1 MLWALYVTFVF
12 GIALA
17 EPAIAQSSR
26 PREASNLGSTF
37 GTAFFVSTNGQALT
51 NAHVVEDCEE
61 VRVDLEG
68 RSGAARVVARDKKN
82 DLALLATDLHPV
94 QSPNW
99 RLSVRQG
106 EDIVVYGFPLTGVL
120 ASGGNVVTGNVTA
133 LAGIGND
140 SRFLQISA
148 PIQPGNSGGPL
159 LDRNGNVVGIVV
171 AKLNALGVAS
181 ATGDIPQNVN
191 FAIKASVAAA
201 FLDTQRVG
209 HAEGGSVTALS
220 TPDIAARAT
229 ALTMQVACIATP
241 AKPVAVA
248 PKSVTVPAPR
258 AEPEKTLLTI
268 HTRFGELSVI
278 RDADDC
284 CSGKINYGAQKI
296 ELASAGDLFA
306 TLIGVYRVK
315 EGDVLVLDVP
325 AGVRGVPPIYHVF
338 LVNQDRMSELRSPDF
353 SSHDFTFEVT
363 QKGDEI
369 YFNLGVDKQRKKT
382 AVYRDGVLSVSSE
395 KRITS
400 LPKKECARV
409 LDMAANCVT
418 TCPRFD
424 HDFPNFPLP
433 FAMSWMRDIRTL
445 EDNMPVFTERKFVEV
460 CANIC
465 ATKIYNALQSRRVLC
480 GY

>member
-191 FAIKASVAAA
+191 FAIKASVAAS

-209 HAEGGSVTALS
+209 HAEVGSVTALS

-241 AKPVAVA
+241 PRPVAVA
-248 PKSVTVPAPR
+248 PKSVTVPTPR

-268 HTRFGELSVI
+268 HTRFGQLSVI

-284 CSGKINYGAQKI
+284 CRTTINYGAQKI
-296 ELASAGDLFA
+296 ELTFASDRFTING
-306 TLIGVYRVK
+306 IYRVK
-315 EGDVLVLDVP
+315 EGDVVVFESSG
-325 AGVRGVPPIYHVF
+325 ARGVPPVYYVF
-338 LVNQDRMSELRSPDF
+338 LAKQDRMTDLKIPDF
-353 SSHDFTFEVT
+353 SSQDFTFKVM

-369 YFNLGVDKQRKKT
+369 YFDLGIDKQRKKT
-382 AVYRDGVLSVSSE
+382 AVYRDGVLSVSFE

-400 LPKKECARV
+400 LPKTECARV
-409 LDMAANCVT
+409 LDMAASCVT

-433 FAMSWMRDIRTL
+433 FAMSWMRDIRML

-465 ATKIYNALQSRRVLC
+465 ATKVYNSLQSRKVLC